1 MKIVLLLTG
10 GALGTL
16 ARYALAGYTYKVYSG
31 TFPLGTMI
39 VNLVGSFIIGLLWG
53 ISEGSKISPNYRAF
67 AFIGLLGGFTTFS
80 SLALDTMN
88 LIRVNAIRHAA
99 INMLATNIL
108 GLILVFA
115 GFFIAREIINLI
127 K

>member
-16 ARYALAGYTYKVYSG
+16 ARYALAGFTFKVYTG
-31 TFPLGTMI
+31 TFPLGTLI
-39 VNLVGSFIIGLLWG
+39 VNLLGSLIIGFLWG
-53 ISEGSKISPNYRAF
+53 ISESSNISPNYRAF

-88 LIRVNAIRHAA
+88 LLRAHAIRFAA
-99 INMLATNIL
+99 INMLATNLL

-115 GFFIAREIINLI
+115 GFFIARELINLI